1 MTKSTKKIS
10 TFKAQKIAKSL
21 FGLDL
26 SIPTIIKL
34 TKSHKIAVQIS
45 GKFSR
50 WTVDETRWIEFL
62 KEKLCLEQPLK
73 NQQLTPFKMD

>member
-10 TFKAQKIAKSL
+10 TFKAQKIAKIL

-34 TKSHKIAVQIS
+34 TKENKIAIQIS

-50 WTVDETRWIEFL
+50 WTVDEARWIEFL
-62 KEKLCLEQPLK
+62 KEKLCPEQPLK
-73 NQQLTPFKMD
+73 NQQLTPFKTD